1 MEAYPGML
9 LLRMPP
15 EGKGKCI
22 SRRGRRRLGR
32 RTARSFPSVR
42 GSVSSVR
49 GELDHSIVEY
59 MPGGTHDEARM
70 WVGFVLLLGGVRRL
84 PRTAAHMCVVCMTLS
99 PVGWLSVFLRCIRL
113 KCLHHI
119 GRYMRGCLP
128 RKLSGSRAAGPSRP
142 GLVSRNLRG
151 STGDHSLGVT

>member
-1 MEAYPGML
+1 MPHLMEAYPGTL

-32 RTARSFPSVR
+32 RTARLPPSVR

-49 GELDHSIVEY
+49 GELDYSIVDGIVDY
-59 MPGGTHDEARM
+59 MPDGTHDEVRM

-84 PRTAAHMCVVCMTLS
+84 PRIAAHLYICT
-99 PVGWLSVFLRCIRL
+99 
-113 KCLHHI
+113 
-119 GRYMRGCLP
+119 
-128 RKLSGSRAAGPSRP
+128 
-142 GLVSRNLRG
+142 
-151 STGDHSLGVT
+151 